1 MKIYYLNDENSP
13 VTIRLI
19 GPAPD
24 CTNTYVQ
31 LQPQEG
37 RTFEIE
43 APPGSIP
50 FVKRWDNRTILLS
63 YMQAPSS
70 DQTSTS
76 YKT

>member
-1 MKIYYLNDENSP
+1 MKIFYLNDETAP
-13 VTIRLI
+13 VTIRLL
-19 GPAPD
+19 GRAPD
-24 CTNTYVQ
+24 YKNTYVT

-37 RTFEIE
+37 QTFEID
-43 APPGSIP
+43 APAGSIP

-63 YMQAPSS
+63 YTQAPSS